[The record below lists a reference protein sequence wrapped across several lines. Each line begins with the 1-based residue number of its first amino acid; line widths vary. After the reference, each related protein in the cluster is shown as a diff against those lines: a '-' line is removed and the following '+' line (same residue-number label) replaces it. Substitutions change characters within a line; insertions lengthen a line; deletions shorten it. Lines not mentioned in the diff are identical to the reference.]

1 MAQELAVRHVAG
13 ADAILAEQHAGIADP
28 DRKARFAFV
37 MPALSPDA
45 QKRDDFFASLAR
57 AENRQHERWV
67 ADGLRYLNHPTRR
80 SHAERY
86 IRPSLELL
94 QEIQRTGDIFFPLN
108 WTNAVLGGH
117 NSTTAA
123 ETVRSFLAAQKDYP
137 PRLRQVI
144 EQNADQLIRS
154 ARIRDTQ

>member
-1 MAQELAVRHVAG
+1 
-13 ADAILAEQHAGIADP
+13 
-28 DRKARFAFV
+28 

-45 QKRDDFFASLAR
+45 QKRDAFFASLAL
-57 AENRQHERWV
+57 ADNRQHERWV

-86 IRPSLELL
+86 IKPSLDML
-94 QEIQRTGDIFFPLN
+94 QEIQRTGDIFFPLD

-117 NSTTAA
+117 NSTAEL
-123 ETVRSFLAAQKDYP
+123 ETVTSFLAAHPDYP

-144 EQNADQLIRS
+144 EQNSDQLIRA
-154 ARIRDTQ
+154 ARILNE